1 VRKKAFQGR
10 VQDTQ
15 ANGELH
21 IRRQEEKPI
30 DEEAWQVNAEL
41 RVSEQLAVVLIE
53 SAVAEEFADARRAK
67 GHDHCK
73 AYQPLRIFQSTFI
86 RCHVGGPFV
95 LLTPI
100 HFDPCRT
107 LSGARV
113 RHAHARG

>member
-1 VRKKAFQGR
+1 MRKKAFQGR
-10 VQDTQ
+10 VPENQ

-107 LSGARV
+107 LSAARV